1 MQLWTVASLTVFGRW
16 VGGQGVHRM
25 RMCDVHRAAGGEE
38 TALTYCIPGGRVA
51 FVAPPSLF
59 ICKLGHRSVLG
70 EVVLKTIT

>member
-16 VGGQGVHRM
+16 AGGQGVHRTH
-25 RMCDVHRAAGGEE
+25 MCNVHGAAGGEE
-38 TALTYCIPGGRVA
+38 TALTCCIPGGRVA

-59 ICKLGHRSVLG
+59 TCKPGHHSVLG